1 MRAQRAPLRLTVS
14 PARLCRA
21 VYAGFLAVRW
31 RTILAWDSKSHGGT
45 MPEGYLH
52 LTCEQRCQIY
62 ALLQSGHSQAHIAR
76 KAWIRGRS
84 AASLFVTPGRAA
96 IASSK
101 RTRKPRTDARRPR

>member
-1 MRAQRAPLRLTVS
+1 MNTPIQVRSATVQHRQHGGQGKGSGSRALVAGGDASAASTLEADRFSCQTLP
-14 PARLCRA
+14 CCIC
-21 VYAGFLAVRW
+21 GFLAVRW

-76 KAWIRGRS
+76 KI
-84 AASLFVTPGRAA
+84 
-96 IASSK
+96 
-101 RTRKPRTDARRPR
+101 